1 MTSQCEHD
9 KLEYQRLFDLVRIQ
23 RGELHEAGLISDSEY
38 ASLAEGHGSV
48 SRLESYDKAIQTA
61 RVDALEEAAQVI
73 CPFCKETKTSA
84 FFALPAVNGT
94 HEIRTTLDNQPAGWN
109 KPCRAAAIRALKGE

>member
-1 MTSQCEHD
+1 MTSKCEAWWGD
-9 KLEYQRLFDLVRIQ
+9 KDSSVPESMSKLVVDVRRSYKTIA
-23 RGELHEAGLISDSEY
+23 EAAWN
-38 ASLAEGHGSV
+38 ASRA
-48 SRLESYDKAIQTA
+48 
-61 RVDALEEAAQVI
+61 DALEEAAQVI

-109 KPCRAAAIRALKGE
+109 KPCRAAAIRALKEGE